1 MRGRLL
7 VLLFVLFFISFLY
20 AEEKFPVNIEA
31 DSVKYFGKEQYSI
44 FSGNVRATYK
54 DMKVFSENM
63 RVVFNN
69 KREVETIF
77 CTGNVKMVK
86 EGMYSLSKEAE
97 MKVKD
102 NILILKGDAKVWQGE
117 NYLEGEEVIVYNNDN
132 RVVIN
137 RAENKRVKVIFYP
150 DNKTE
155 GSLGG
160 NKDKEPK
167 KDIQKKNSS
176 K

>member
-1 MRGRLL
+1 
-7 VLLFVLFFISFLY
+7 VLCF

-31 DSVKYFGKEQYSI
+31 DGVKYFGKEQYSI
-44 FSGNVRATYK
+44 FSGNVKATYK
-54 DMKVFSENM
+54 DMKLYADIM
-63 RVVFNN
+63 KVVFDSN
-69 KREVETIF
+69 KEVENIF

-97 MKVKD
+97 IKVKE
-102 NILILKGDAKVWQGE
+102 NILILKGNAKVWQGE

-132 RVVIN
+132 RVVVN

-155 GSLGG
+155 GSIGG
-160 NKDKEPK
+160 TKDKEPK